1 MENSSELNLPELTE
15 SCISV
20 ILSFTTPR
28 DVCRLSA
35 VSRLFTSA
43 ANGDSLWNKFIPQQC
58 YQILPRAVTPIEFAS
73 KRELYFRLCD
83 SVLIDGGTQIFSLER
98 STGKIEYMLS
108 ATELSIAW
116 GNDQRYWNWVS
127 RNDSRFEV
135 LVELKYVWWF
145 DVSGQI
151 DCRLLSEDTQY
162 RVVFVL
168 KFAEH
173 SRGWTA
179 LPINFSVTGP
189 DEQERE
195 SRRVF
200 IEMQRVH
207 RDPIEEEDEL
217 EEYDE
222 DENEDEDNDSYYDDT
237 VDHSFEDAE
246 WMEVVAGEFTLRANG
261 NEGVTESSHMECKF
275 SMREVDNLKRG
286 LFLDGVKIEPVN
298 SSVGV

>member
-83 SVLIDGGTQIFSLER
+83 PVLIDGGTQSFSLER
-98 STGKIEYMLS
+98 STGKIKYMLS

-116 GNDQRYWNWVS
+116 GKDQRYWNWVS
-127 RNDSRFEV
+127 RNDSRFGV
-135 LVELKYVWWF
+135 LAELRWVCWF
-145 DVSGQI
+145 DVSGGI

-162 RVVFVL
+162 IVVFVL

-173 SRGWTA
+173 SHGWTA

-189 DEQERE
+189 DGQERE
-195 SRRVF
+195 SSQVF
-200 IEMQRVH
+200 MEMQRPH

-217 EEYDE
+217 EDYD
-222 DENEDEDNDSYYDDT
+222 DDEDEDNDSYT
-237 VDHSFEDAE
+237 VDHIYEDAE
-246 WMEVVAGEFTLRANG
+246 WLEVVAGEFTLRANG

-275 SMREVDNLKRG
+275 SMREVDTNRAKAG
-286 LFLDGVKIEPVN
+286 LFLDGVRIEPVN